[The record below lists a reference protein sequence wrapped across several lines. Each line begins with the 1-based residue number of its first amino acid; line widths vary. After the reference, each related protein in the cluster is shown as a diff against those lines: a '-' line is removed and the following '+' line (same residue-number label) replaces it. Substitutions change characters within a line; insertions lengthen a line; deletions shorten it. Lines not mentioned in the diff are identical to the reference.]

1 MKSAGNRAIVIS
13 AFQFFIAC
21 FIGISILSG
30 ILLVHK
36 YNFKSPFHK
45 INDININND
54 ENNLNIYSHN

>member
-13 AFQFFIAC
+13 AFQFLIAI
-21 FIGISILSG
+21 FIGLSTLSG

-36 YNFKSPFHK
+36 YNFKSPFLK

-54 ENNLNIYSHN
+54 